1 VQRNGESGPFSHWN
15 ETHES
20 SGEARTMY
28 RPLFQRLEALPRG
41 QIRALDERLE
51 ATMREMGVTFD
62 IARDRPWGRRPW
74 FCDVLPQIFTPEE
87 WEPLE
92 SGIRQRLRAFEL
104 FLRDIYGKKEILRAN
119 LFPIQAVLGS
129 AGYQRAAA
137 SLAPAGGA
145 YLHLSGLSLCRVPNG
160 QLAVK
165 QHYFS
170 NASGISYMIQ
180 NRRALARVIPQSF
193 QDFSIRSI
201 ADAPVDFLELLRSLS
216 DAPDPTVVL
225 LSSGPGSAVY
235 SEHSFLA
242 RRMGIPLVQ
251 GGDLLVL
258 NEAVFLKTVSGLEK
272 VEVIYNRISDQWL
285 DPMVFRRDS
294 LLGVPGLVHCIRKGT
309 VAVVNSIGS
318 QLSDDRALLPLSGQI
333 IRFYLGERPLLQSL
347 PTFWLGDIDQREMV
361 MSEIEKY
368 TIRPLFGEK
377 IVLGGNGRVPTAEEI
392 DRTRQIVLRNAG
404 LYVAQPQDCDAL
416 TVTYHDGRK
425 VIRRQDHILFALRK
439 SEHEYDVFPGALTRV
454 STEESPYTA
463 NELGGGSKDTW
474 VQAPPDFEEPPS
486 DRMRLRESLLPAQHV
501 SSRVAEAFYWTGR
514 YLERAHNL
522 AVMISVIE
530 SLELEELNPT
540 ERTLYRPVWN
550 RILPPLENPD
560 SASRRNISS
569 PAGRYRLTLDLE
581 EPDSVV
587 RAILRAAANSESILE
602 CLSLEAWS
610 VLSTLRSR
618 FQRARFRPQASQ
630 DELTSFTRRYCD
642 WVVRAVPEFF
652 GTCQGTMIA
661 DGGWAFCEIGQLL
674 ERAIITGNA
683 VCSIMRPMPRRNAPY
698 EHEVEIRLSAF
709 LRLINS
715 RDVYRRVYQFR
726 IEPAPMLDLLWKNPV
741 APRSVFRCLE
751 ASRERLRGAHEQAS
765 PATMRT
771 LAAIEQLLHEI
782 RMTDWEKLA
791 SDAESDSTTKTS
803 ALLEHGLFLLN
814 ATLDIHHL
822 IADAFLNH
830 QIHMGPETQP
840 RLFGL

>member
-1 VQRNGESGPFSHWN
+1 VQRNGESGPFLHWR

-20 SGEARTMY
+20 SGEARTVY
-28 RPLFQRLEALPRG
+28 RPLLERLDALPRT

-62 IARDRPWGRRPW
+62 IARERPWGRRPW
-74 FCDVLPQIFTPEE
+74 FCDLLPQIFAPQE

-92 SGIRQRLRAFEL
+92 KGVQQRVRAFEM

-119 LFPIQAVLGS
+119 RLPIQPILGS
-129 AGYQRAAA
+129 TVYQRAAA
-137 SLAPAGGA
+137 SLTPPAGS
-145 YLHLSGLSLCRVPNG
+145 YLHLSGLSLCRVPSG
-160 QLAVK
+160 EFAVK
-165 QHYFS
+165 HHYFS

-193 QDFSIRSI
+193 QDFTIRSI
-201 ADAPVDFLELLRSLS
+201 ADAPVDILELLRSLS
-216 DAPDPTVVL
+216 DHPDPTVVL

-258 NEAVFLKTVSGLEK
+258 NDAVFLKTVSGLEK

-294 LLGVPGLVHCIRKGT
+294 LLGVAGLVHCIRKGT
-309 VAVVNSIGS
+309 VAVVNAIGS
-318 QLSDDRALLPLSGQI
+318 QLSDDRALLPFAGQI
-333 IRFYLGERPLLQSL
+333 IRFYLGERPLLPGL
-347 PTFWLGDIDQREMV
+347 PTYWLGDIDQREMV
-361 MSEIEKY
+361 LSDIEKF
-368 TIRPLFGEK
+368 TIRPLSGEK
-377 IVLGGNGRVPTAEEI
+377 VLLGGDGRVPPAEEI
-392 DRTRQIVLRNAG
+392 DNARQVILSNAG
-404 LYVAQPQDCDAL
+404 QYVAQPQDCDAL
-416 TVTYHDGRK
+416 TISYHDGRK
-425 VIRRQDHILFALRK
+425 FMRRQDHIIFALRK
-439 SEHEYDVFPGALTRV
+439 SEGDYEVFPGALTRV
-454 STEESPYTA
+454 STEDSPFTA

-474 VQAPPDFEEPPS
+474 VQAPPDFEESPS
-486 DRMRLRESLLPAQHV
+486 DRSRLRESLLPSQHI

-522 AVMISVIE
+522 AVMIGVIE

-540 ERTLYRPVWN
+540 ERTVYRPVWN
-550 RILPPLENPD
+550 RILPPLENPG
-560 SASRRNISS
+560 SVSRRNISS

-581 EPDSVV
+581 EPDSAV
-587 RAILRAAANSESILE
+587 RAVLRAAGNAESILE

-630 DELTSFTRRYCD
+630 DDLTSFTRRYCD
-642 WVVRAVPEFF
+642 YIVKAVPEFF
-652 GTCQGTMIA
+652 GTAQGTMIA
-661 DGGWAFCEIGQLL
+661 DGGWAFCEIGQAL

-683 VCSIMRPMPRRNAPY
+683 VCSIMRPMPRRDAPP
-698 EHEVEIRLSAF
+698 EHESEIRLSAF

-715 RDVYRRVYQFR
+715 RDVYRRVYQLR
-726 IEPAPMLDLLWKNPV
+726 IEPGPMLDLLWKNAV
-741 APRSVFRCLE
+741 APRSVTRCLE
-751 ASRERLRGAHEQAS
+751 ICRERLRATREQAS
-765 PATMRT
+765 PAILRT
-771 LAAIEQLLHEI
+771 LASIERLLHDI
-782 RMTDWEKLA
+782 RLTDWEKLA
-791 SDAESDSTTKTS
+791 GEAVNGTPAKTSVLLRHGS
-803 ALLEHGLFLLN
+803 ALLH

-822 IADAFLNH
+822 IADGFLNH
-830 QIHMGPETQP
+830 QIHMDPVVQP
-840 RLFGL
+840 MLFSF

>member
-92 SGIRQRLRAFEL
+92 SGIRQRFRAFEL